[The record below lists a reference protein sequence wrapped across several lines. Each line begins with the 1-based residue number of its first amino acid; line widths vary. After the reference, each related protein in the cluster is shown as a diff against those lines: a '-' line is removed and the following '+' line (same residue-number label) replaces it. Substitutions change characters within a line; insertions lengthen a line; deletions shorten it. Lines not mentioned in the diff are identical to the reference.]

1 MNKNKSM
8 SRKRLHNATVITK
21 RIISIFKKL
30 KFMENEANNDNTFFQ
45 KHIDLLEELVE
56 NEQAICEK
64 LSREEDYQDVVRQVM
79 DNPAQFQADYGI
91 KGNGFSRFFRNL
103 FIYDYNKNGESDI
116 NILNIMPEF
125 SHLDFK
131 ATNQHY
137 PQLFK
142 AFSED
147 LFYTYIKLID
157 RKINQSDNQKQ
168 KKVLLDEKYK
178 IYSVY
183 ANTNQFYLDE
193 TRNKEHKIES
203 KAALVID
210 EIKLDERLYDFLV
223 TDFAYSFCNEFFDN
237 ALSIED
243 RDFQK
248 INLRREGYL
257 KLVLLESVLSLIPH
271 STIENL
277 ENMFYKKY
285 YEINYNFD
293 YQNKKASALVVDV
306 FEKMRKKPKVL
317 TI

>member
-1 MNKNKSM
+1 MNKYKSM
-8 SRKRLHNATVITK
+8 SRKRLYNATVTTK
-21 RIISIFKKL
+21 RIISVFKKL

-45 KHIDLLEELVE
+45 KHIDLLAELIE
-56 NEQAICEK
+56 NEQMICEK
-64 LSREEDYQDVVRQVM
+64 LSREDDYQDVVHQIM
-79 DNPAQFQADYGI
+79 DNPAQFQTDYGI
-91 KGNGFSRFFRNL
+91 KGNAFSRFFRNL

-131 ATNQHY
+131 ATNQNY

-157 RKINQSDNQKQ
+157 RKIKQSDNQKQ

-178 IYSVY
+178 IFSVY

-193 TRNKEHKIES
+193 AKNKEHKIES

-210 EIKLDERLYDFLV
+210 EMELDERLYDFLV

-237 ALSIED
+237 ALAVED
-243 RDFQK
+243 CDFQK

-285 YEINYNFD
+285 YEVNYNFD